1 MRDKREVLKQYF
13 GYDSFRPGQEQVVD
27 ALLEGKDALA
37 VMPTGAGKSI
47 CFQVPA
53 LLMDGITLVISPL
66 LSLMKDQVMTL
77 VANGVAGA
85 YLNSSLTERQYE
97 KAVENAKA
105 GKYKIIYV
113 APERLL
119 TPRFLSFA
127 LSAPISM
134 VAVDEAHCVSQWGQ
148 DFRPSYL
155 DIAEFIGRLPRRPV
169 VGAFTA
175 TATPKVKADILQL
188 LQLNHPLTLGLGFDR
203 PNLFFRVMEP
213 KDKRAALWDFL
224 EEQEGKSG
232 IIYCATRKTVEELC
246 AFLQEKGRKAVA
258 YHGGMDHQQ
267 RAKNQ
272 EDFLYDRVPLMVA
285 TNAFGMGIDKPNVR
299 FVVHYQ
305 MPKDVESYYQEAG
318 RAGRDGQKAQCLLL
332 YAKKDVMVQQF
343 LIRNNKDNDRLSDE
357 EKAKVQMADEERL
370 KQMTWYCKT
379 KECLRRYLLRYFDEA
394 APKTCPSCGNCLGYA
409 RKEETDYVSEERFFS
424 RVVESFWDEDGFL
437 ARRSKKKNTSWKDHP
452 LFEQLK
458 QVRKQLAER
467 SGVPAFVVFSDATLE
482 EMVEKMPRTEKQLL
496 RISGVGQKKMEL
508 YGKAFLDAIADY
520 CDQC

>member
-13 GYDSFRPGQEQVVD
+13 GYDAFRPGQEQVVD
-27 ALLEGKDALA
+27 ALLRGQDVLA

-53 LLMDGITLVISPL
+53 LLMEGITLVVSPL
-66 LSLMKDQVMTL
+66 VSLMKDQVMTL

-127 LSAPISM
+127 LAAPISM

-155 DIAEFIGRLPRRPV
+155 DIADFLERLPHRPV

-188 LQLNHPLTLGLGFDR
+188 LQLKQPFHLGLGFDR

-213 KDKRAALWDFL
+213 RDKRAALWDFL

-246 AFLQEKGRKAVA
+246 AFLQEKGRLAVS
-258 YHGGMDHQQ
+258 YHGGMDHGE

-272 EDFLYDRVPLMVA
+272 EDFLYDRATVMVA

-305 MPKDVESYYQEAG
+305 MPKDIESYYQEAG
-318 RAGRDGQKAQCLLL
+318 RAGRDGQKAHCLLL
-332 YAKKDVMVQQF
+332 YAKKDVALQQF
-343 LIRNNKDNDRLSDE
+343 LIRNNKENDRLSDQ
-357 EKAKVQMADEERL
+357 EKAKVQEADEERL
-370 KQMTWYCKT
+370 RQMTFFCKT
-379 KECLRRYLLRYFDEA
+379 KDCLRRYLLRYFDEA
-394 APKTCPSCGNCLGYA
+394 APKNCHGCGNCLGFA
-409 RKEETDYVSEERFFS
+409 RQEVLEEPEE
-424 RVVESFWDEDGFL
+424 GFL
-437 ARRSKKKNTSWKDHP
+437 RQMASQLWQDDAIFGRRSKKNSAAFREHP

-458 QVRKQLAER
+458 QVRKRLAER

-482 EMVEKMPRTEKQLL
+482 EMVEKMPRTEKQMLK
-496 RISGVGQKKMEL
+496 ISGVGQKKLDL
-508 YGKAFLDAIADY
+508 YGKAFLDAIEDY
-520 CDQC
+520 CSQC

>member
-1 MRDKREVLKQYF
+1 MKEKRQVLKQYF

-27 ALLEGKDALA
+27 ALLEGRDVLA

-53 LLMDGITLVISPL
+53 LLMEGITLVISPL
-66 LSLMKDQVMTL
+66 VSLMKDQVMTL

-97 KAVENAKA
+97 KAVENAKR

-155 DIAEFIGRLPRRPV
+155 DIALFLEKLPKRPV

-175 TATPKVKADILQL
+175 TATPKVKRDILAL
-188 LQLNHPLTLGLGFDR
+188 LQLQNPYGLGLGFDR
-203 PNLFFRVMEP
+203 PNLLFRVMEP
-213 KDKRAALWDFL
+213 RDKRAALWDFL
-224 EEQEGKSG
+224 QEQEGKSG
-232 IIYCATRKTVEELC
+232 IIYCATRKAVEEIC
-246 AFLQEKGRKAVA
+246 TFLQEKGKKAVS
-258 YHGGMDHQQ
+258 YHGGMDHKE
-267 RAKNQ
+267 REKNQ
-272 EDFLYDRVPLMVA
+272 EDFLFDRVELMVA

-305 MPKDVESYYQEAG
+305 MPRDIESYYQEAG

-332 YAKKDVMVQQF
+332 YAKKDVALQQF
-343 LIRNNKDNDRLSDE
+343 LIRNNKENDHLE
-357 EKAKVQMADEERL
+357 EEQRAKVQLADEERL

-379 KECLRRYLLRYFDEA
+379 KDCLRRFLLRYFDEA
-394 APKTCPSCGNCLGYA
+394 APKDCHFCGNCLGYA
-409 RKEETDYVSEERFFS
+409 RTEEVDLLPEERIFS
-424 RVVESFWDEDGFL
+424 KNPFWSAEGGFSFVGRKRQPQWRE
-437 ARRSKKKNTSWKDHP
+437 HP
-452 LFEQLK
+452 LFDQLK
-458 QVRKQLAER
+458 EVRKRMAER
-467 SGVPAFVVFSDATLE
+467 NGVPAFVIFSDATLE

-496 RISGVGQKKMEL
+496 RISGVGQKKLDL
-508 YGKAFLDAIADY
+508 YGQAFLEAISDY
-520 CDQC
+520 CNQC